1 MSRRSVSRT
10 LALVATVPVLVA
22 GTGCYEYHT
31 GTVTTVRPSEI
42 VHVTLTPEG
51 SSSLAA
57 TIGPN
62 ATALDGRV
70 LSSDATTLRLALTQI
85 VRGVGPEEFLQN
97 EPIDVPVSGASVIT
111 VRSVDRARSFLAFG
125 GLIAGVI
132 AARVFSD
139 QAGVASVKGGPATG
153 TK

>member
-1 MSRRSVSRT
+1 MRRRSVSRT

-22 GTGCYEYHT
+22 GTGCYEYHR
-31 GTVTTVRPSEI
+31 GTVATIRPSEI

-57 TIGPN
+57 TIGAN

-70 LSSDATTLRLALTQI
+70 LSVDATTLRVALTQI

-97 EPIDVPVSGASVIT
+97 EPVSVPASSASVIT
-111 VRSVDRARSFLAFG
+111 VRSVDRARSFVAFG

-132 AARVFSD
+132 AARVFSN
-139 QAGVASVKGGPATG
+139 QAGIVSVKGGPATG